1 MTSNDRQ
8 EYKSSYTV
16 SAGLPQKPSND
27 FHSGDFSNNE
37 CRYMR
42 FKVTA
47 ERTYWHMGEFEL
59 YAISSKA
66 TVNGEYSSIKAEDV
80 EALYDLLT
88 IAKKVYDN
96 SIDENELANMH
107 KRLSE
112 RYNAIL
118 KSSGIKSTAI
128 SARNNTVYD
137 LSGRLQEKEPQRG
150 IYIINGKKRMIK

>member
-1 MTSNDRQ
+1 M
-8 EYKSSYTV
+8 KKWI
-16 SAGLPQKPSND
+16 A
-27 FHSGDFSNNE
+27 
-37 CRYMR
+37 
-42 FKVTA
+42 
-47 ERTYWHMGEFEL
+47 
-59 YAISSKA
+59 
-66 TVNGEYSSIKAEDV
+66 
-80 EALYDLLT
+80 LLT
-88 IAKKVYDN
+88 AGCLLTGCAPLVPSPHGDVPVSETVVLSTQFPVYDN